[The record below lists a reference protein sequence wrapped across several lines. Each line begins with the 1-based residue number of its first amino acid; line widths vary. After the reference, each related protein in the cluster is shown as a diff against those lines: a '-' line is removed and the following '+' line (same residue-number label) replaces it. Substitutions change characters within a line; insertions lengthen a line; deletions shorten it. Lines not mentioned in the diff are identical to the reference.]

1 MVARTRRQAKPLGQP
16 GLTPEAGWQELEQT
30 ARQQLGM
37 SAEAF
42 LRAWQVGEIVPRRV
56 VEQPSAAPPRPE
68 AANGTPEGDEPMQVP
83 DESSPRR
90 RRRRLPEVREL
101 TREEGRELFDR
112 TARQYMGMS
121 GEEFLRAWDAGE
133 IKNPDRPEVMRVVFA
148 IPFAR

>member
-1 MVARTRRQAKPLGQP
+1 MVARTRRQTKPANP
-16 GLTPEAGWQELEQT
+16 PELTPEAGWQQLEQT

-42 LRAWQVGEIVPRRV
+42 LRAWQAGEIIPRWVPH
-56 VEQPSAAPPRPE
+56 EPIAAPSRLE
-68 AANGTPEGDEPMQVP
+68 AANGTPAGDEPVQAP
-83 DESSPRR
+83 AEGPPRR

-101 TREEGRELFDR
+101 TREEGQKLFDDL
-112 TARQYMGMS
+112 ARRYMGMS